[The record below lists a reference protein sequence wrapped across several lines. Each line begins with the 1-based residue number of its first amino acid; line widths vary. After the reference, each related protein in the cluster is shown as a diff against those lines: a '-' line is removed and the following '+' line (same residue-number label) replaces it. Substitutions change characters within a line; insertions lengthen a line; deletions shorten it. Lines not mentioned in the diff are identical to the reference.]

1 MLTMT
6 FLIIEVVAGL
16 ITQSLALLSDAA
28 HMFTDAAALAIAL
41 AAIKIA
47 KRPADDKRTF
57 GYQRF
62 EILAALF
69 NASMLF
75 FVAMYILYEAYQR
88 FTQPPEIQSIGM
100 LVVASIGLIINLIS
114 MKILMSSATES
125 LNMKGA
131 YLEVLSDALG
141 SVGVIIGAVIIYYTN
156 WYWVDTIIAV
166 AIGFWVLPRTWILLK
181 QSINILLEGVPEEGH
196 IRQYLIEDKN
206 YLDAVIGLPANI
218 FYGTSIPTCILVFK
232 KCREDTNNVL
242 FIDASNHFEK
252 AKNQNNL
259 REEDIEKIVST
270 YKSRTAEDKYS
281 YLATLEEIKEN
292 DYNLNIPRYVDTFEE
307 EDVIDLDRV
316 SDDLK
321 ALEND
326 MKTTNETIASFCREL
341 NISTPF

>member
-1 MLTMT
+1 MSGHQGHDHSHAAVTEGNAKKLTIALILTTT
-6 FLIIEVVAGL
+6 FLVIEFIAGI

-47 KRPADDKRTF
+47 KRPADNKRTF

-100 LVVASIGLIINLIS
+100 LVVASIGLVINLIS

-141 SVGVIIGAVIIYYTN
+141 SLGVIIGAVIIYFTN

-181 QSINILLEGVPEEGH
+181 QSINILLEGVPEE
-196 IRQYLIEDKN
+196 
-206 YLDAVIGLPANI
+206 V
-218 FYGTSIPTCILVFK
+218 
-232 KCREDTNNVL
+232 
-242 FIDASNHFEK
+242 
-252 AKNQNNL
+252 
-259 REEDIEKIVST
+259 DIEKLRNDLLALDGVESIHQLKVWAITSKNIHLT
-270 YKSRTAEDKYS
+270 VHLFAPNADRKQLHYAAAEMLS
-281 YLATLEEIKEN
+281 HEHGIAEVTLQIEDDAEMNCQHTHQHVEDEEHGH
-292 DYNLNIPRYVDTFEE
+292 
-307 EDVIDLDRV
+307 
-316 SDDLK
+316 SHQH
-321 ALEND
+321 
-326 MKTTNETIASFCREL
+326 
-341 NISTPF
+341 

>member
-1 MLTMT
+1 MSGHQGHDHSHAVVTEGNAKKLTIALVLTTT
-6 FLIIEVVAGL
+6 FLIVEVIAGL

-47 KRPADDKRTF
+47 KRPADNKRTF

-75 FVAMYILYEAYQR
+75 FVAIYILYEAYQR
-88 FTQPPEIQSIGM
+88 FTQPPEIQSVGM
-100 LVVASIGLIINLIS
+100 LIVASLGLVINLIS
-114 MKILMSSATES
+114 MKILMSSAAES

-181 QSINILLEGVPEEGH
+181 QSINILLEGVPEE
-196 IRQYLIEDKN
+196 
-206 YLDAVIGLPANI
+206 V
-218 FYGTSIPTCILVFK
+218 
-232 KCREDTNNVL
+232 
-242 FIDASNHFEK
+242 
-252 AKNQNNL
+252 
-259 REEDIEKIVST
+259 DIEKLRNDLLALNGVESIHQLKVWAITSKNIHLT
-270 YKSRTAEDKYS
+270 VHLFAPNADRKQLHYAAAEMLS
-281 YLATLEEIKEN
+281 HEHGIAEVTLQIEDDAEMNCQHTHQHDEDEEHGH
-292 DYNLNIPRYVDTFEE
+292 
-307 EDVIDLDRV
+307 
-316 SDDLK
+316 SHQH
-321 ALEND
+321 
-326 MKTTNETIASFCREL
+326 
-341 NISTPF
+341 

>member
-1 MLTMT
+1 MSGHHGHDHSHAVVTEGNARKLTIALILTST
-6 FLIIEVVAGL
+6 FLVIEVIAGL

-41 AAIKIA
+41 AAIQIA
-47 KRPADDKRTF
+47 KRPADNKRTF

-100 LVVASIGLIINLIS
+100 LVVASIGLVINLIS

-141 SVGVIIGAVIIYYTN
+141 SVGVIIGAVIIYFTN
-156 WYWVDTIIAV
+156 WYWVDTIIAI

-181 QSINILLEGVPEEGH
+181 QSINILLEGVPEE
-196 IRQYLIEDKN
+196 
-206 YLDAVIGLPANI
+206 V
-218 FYGTSIPTCILVFK
+218 
-232 KCREDTNNVL
+232 
-242 FIDASNHFEK
+242 
-252 AKNQNNL
+252 
-259 REEDIEKIVST
+259 DIEKLRNDLLALDGVESIHQLKVWAITSKNIHLT
-270 YKSRTAEDKYS
+270 VHLFAPNADRKQLHYAAAEMLS
-281 YLATLEEIKEN
+281 HEHGIAEVTLQIEDDAEMNCQHTHQHDEDEEHGH
-292 DYNLNIPRYVDTFEE
+292 
-307 EDVIDLDRV
+307 
-316 SDDLK
+316 SHQH
-321 ALEND
+321 
-326 MKTTNETIASFCREL
+326 
-341 NISTPF
+341 

>member
-1 MLTMT
+1 MSGHQGHDHSHAAVTEGNAKKLTIALILTTT
-6 FLIIEVVAGL
+6 FLIIEFIAGL

-47 KRPADDKRTF
+47 KRPADNKRTF

-75 FVAMYILYEAYQR
+75 FVAIYILYEAYQR
-88 FTQPPEIQSIGM
+88 FTQPPEIQSLGM
-100 LVVASIGLIINLIS
+100 LTVASIGLIINLIS

-166 AIGFWVLPRTWILLK
+166 AIGFWVLPRTWILLR
-181 QSINILLEGVPEEGH
+181 QSINILLEGVPEE
-196 IRQYLIEDKN
+196 
-206 YLDAVIGLPANI
+206 V
-218 FYGTSIPTCILVFK
+218 
-232 KCREDTNNVL
+232 
-242 FIDASNHFEK
+242 
-252 AKNQNNL
+252 
-259 REEDIEKIVST
+259 DIEKLRTDLLALDGVESIHQLKVWAITSKNIHLTVHLFAPKVDRNQLHRAAIEMLLHEHGIVEVT
-270 YKSRTAEDKYS
+270 LQIEDDAEMNCQHTHQHVED
-281 YLATLEEIKEN
+281 EEHGH
-292 DYNLNIPRYVDTFEE
+292 
-307 EDVIDLDRV
+307 
-316 SDDLK
+316 SHQH
-321 ALEND
+321 
-326 MKTTNETIASFCREL
+326 
-341 NISTPF
+341 

>member
-1 MLTMT
+1 MSGHQGHDHSHAAVTEGNAKKLTIALILTTT
-6 FLIIEVVAGL
+6 FLVIEFIAGI

-100 LVVASIGLIINLIS
+100 LVVASIGLVINLIS

-141 SVGVIIGAVIIYYTN
+141 SVGVIIGAVIIYFTN

-181 QSINILLEGVPEEGH
+181 QSINILLEGVPEE
-196 IRQYLIEDKN
+196 
-206 YLDAVIGLPANI
+206 V
-218 FYGTSIPTCILVFK
+218 
-232 KCREDTNNVL
+232 
-242 FIDASNHFEK
+242 
-252 AKNQNNL
+252 
-259 REEDIEKIVST
+259 DIEKLRNDLLALDGVESIHQLKVWAITSKNIHLT
-270 YKSRTAEDKYS
+270 VHLFAPNADRKQLHYAAAEMLS
-281 YLATLEEIKEN
+281 HEHGIAEVTLQIEDDAEMNCQHTHQHDEDEEHGH
-292 DYNLNIPRYVDTFEE
+292 
-307 EDVIDLDRV
+307 
-316 SDDLK
+316 SHQH
-321 ALEND
+321 
-326 MKTTNETIASFCREL
+326 
-341 NISTPF
+341 

>member
-1 MLTMT
+1 MSGHQGHDHSHAAVTEGNAKKLTIALILTMT
-6 FLIIEVVAGL
+6 FLVIEFIAGI

-88 FTQPPEIQSIGM
+88 FTQPPEIQSTGM

-166 AIGFWVLPRTWILLK
+166 AIGFWVLPRTWILLR
-181 QSINILLEGVPEEGH
+181 QSINILLEGVPEE
-196 IRQYLIEDKN
+196 
-206 YLDAVIGLPANI
+206 V
-218 FYGTSIPTCILVFK
+218 
-232 KCREDTNNVL
+232 
-242 FIDASNHFEK
+242 
-252 AKNQNNL
+252 
-259 REEDIEKIVST
+259 DIEKLRTDLLALDGVESIHQLKVWAITSKNIHLTVHLFAPKVDRNQLHRAAIEMLLHEHGIVEVT
-270 YKSRTAEDKYS
+270 LQIEDDAEMNCQH
-281 YLATLEEIKEN
+281 THQH
-292 DYNLNIPRYVDTFEE
+292 V
-307 EDVIDLDRV
+307 EDEQHTH
-316 SDDLK
+316 SHQH
-321 ALEND
+321 
-326 MKTTNETIASFCREL
+326 
-341 NISTPF
+341 

>member
-1 MLTMT
+1 MSGHQGHDHSHAAVTEGNAKKLTIALMLTMT

-41 AAIKIA
+41 AAIQIA

-88 FTQPPEIQSIGM
+88 FTQPPEIQSLGM
-100 LVVASIGLIINLIS
+100 LIVASIGLVINLIS
-114 MKILMSSATES
+114 MKILMSSAADS
-125 LNMKGA
+125 LNVKGA

-141 SVGVIIGAVIIYYTN
+141 SVGVIIGAIIIYFTN

-181 QSINILLEGVPEEGH
+181 QSINILLEGVPEE
-196 IRQYLIEDKN
+196 
-206 YLDAVIGLPANI
+206 V
-218 FYGTSIPTCILVFK
+218 
-232 KCREDTNNVL
+232 
-242 FIDASNHFEK
+242 
-252 AKNQNNL
+252 
-259 REEDIEKIVST
+259 DIEKLRNDLLVLDGVESIHQLKVWAITSKNIHLT
-270 YKSRTAEDKYS
+270 VHLFAPNADRKQLHHAAAEMLS
-281 YLATLEEIKEN
+281 HEHGIAEVTLQIEDDAEMNCQHTHQHNEDEEHGH
-292 DYNLNIPRYVDTFEE
+292 
-307 EDVIDLDRV
+307 
-316 SDDLK
+316 SHQH
-321 ALEND
+321 
-326 MKTTNETIASFCREL
+326 
-341 NISTPF
+341 

>member
-1 MLTMT
+1 MSGHQGHDHSHAAVTEGNAKKLTIALILTTT
-6 FLIIEVVAGL
+6 FLIIEFIAGL

-47 KRPADDKRTF
+47 KRPADNKRTF

-88 FTQPPEIQSIGM
+88 FTQPPEIQSLGM
-100 LVVASIGLIINLIS
+100 LIVASIGLIINLIS

-166 AIGFWVLPRTWILLK
+166 AIGFWVLPRTWILLR
-181 QSINILLEGVPEEGH
+181 QSINILLEGVPEE
-196 IRQYLIEDKN
+196 I
-206 YLDAVIGLPANI
+206 
-218 FYGTSIPTCILVFK
+218 
-232 KCREDTNNVL
+232 
-242 FIDASNHFEK
+242 
-252 AKNQNNL
+252 
-259 REEDIEKIVST
+259 DIEKLRHDLLALDGVESIHQLKVWAITSKNIHLT
-270 YKSRTAEDKYS
+270 VHLFAPNIDRNQLHRTAIEMLSHEHGIAEVTLQIEDD
-281 YLATLEEIKEN
+281 AEMN
-292 DYNLNIPRYVDTFEE
+292 CQHMHQHV
-307 EDVIDLDRV
+307 EDEQHDH
-316 SDDLK
+316 SHQH
-321 ALEND
+321 
-326 MKTTNETIASFCREL
+326 
-341 NISTPF
+341 

>member
-1 MLTMT
+1 MSGHQGHDHSHAVVTEGNARKLTIALMLTMT

-47 KRPADDKRTF
+47 KRPADNKRTF

-88 FTQPPEIQSIGM
+88 FTQPPEIQSLGM
-100 LVVASIGLIINLIS
+100 LIVASIGLVINLIS

-141 SVGVIIGAVIIYYTN
+141 SVGVIIGAVIIYFTN

-181 QSINILLEGVPEEGH
+181 QSINILLEGVPEE
-196 IRQYLIEDKN
+196 
-206 YLDAVIGLPANI
+206 V
-218 FYGTSIPTCILVFK
+218 
-232 KCREDTNNVL
+232 
-242 FIDASNHFEK
+242 
-252 AKNQNNL
+252 
-259 REEDIEKIVST
+259 DIEKLRNDLLTLDGVESIHQLKVWAITSKNIHLT
-270 YKSRTAEDKYS
+270 VHLFAPNADRKQLHYAAAEMLS
-281 YLATLEEIKEN
+281 HEHGIAEVTLQI
-292 DYNLNIPRYVDTFEE
+292 
-307 EDVIDLDRV
+307 EDDAEMNCQHTHQHDE
-316 SDDLK
+316 DD
-321 ALEND
+321 EHGH
-326 MKTTNETIASFCREL
+326 SHQH
-341 NISTPF
+341 

>member
-1 MLTMT
+1 MSGHHGHDHSHAVVTEGNARKLTIALILTST
-6 FLIIEVVAGL
+6 FLVIEVIAGI

-100 LVVASIGLIINLIS
+100 LVVASIGLVINLIS

-141 SVGVIIGAVIIYYTN
+141 SLGVIIGAVIIYFTN

-181 QSINILLEGVPEEGH
+181 QSINILLEGVPEE
-196 IRQYLIEDKN
+196 
-206 YLDAVIGLPANI
+206 V
-218 FYGTSIPTCILVFK
+218 
-232 KCREDTNNVL
+232 
-242 FIDASNHFEK
+242 
-252 AKNQNNL
+252 
-259 REEDIEKIVST
+259 DIEKLRNDLLALDGVESIHQLKVWAITSKNIHLT
-270 YKSRTAEDKYS
+270 VHLFAPNADRKQLHYAAAEMLS
-281 YLATLEEIKEN
+281 HEHGIAEVTLQIEDDAEMNCQHTHQHDEDEEHGH
-292 DYNLNIPRYVDTFEE
+292 
-307 EDVIDLDRV
+307 
-316 SDDLK
+316 SHQH
-321 ALEND
+321 
-326 MKTTNETIASFCREL
+326 
-341 NISTPF
+341 

>member
-1 MLTMT
+1 MSGHQGHDHSHAAVTEGNAKKLTIALILTTT
-6 FLIIEVVAGL
+6 FLVIEFIAGI

-47 KRPADDKRTF
+47 KRPADNKRTF

-100 LVVASIGLIINLIS
+100 LVVASIGLVINLIS

-141 SVGVIIGAVIIYYTN
+141 SLGVIIGAVIIYFTN

-181 QSINILLEGVPEEGH
+181 QSINILLEGVPEE
-196 IRQYLIEDKN
+196 
-206 YLDAVIGLPANI
+206 V
-218 FYGTSIPTCILVFK
+218 
-232 KCREDTNNVL
+232 
-242 FIDASNHFEK
+242 
-252 AKNQNNL
+252 
-259 REEDIEKIVST
+259 DIEKLRNDLLALDGVESIHQLKVWAITSKNIHLT
-270 YKSRTAEDKYS
+270 VHLFAPNADRKQLHYAAAEMLS
-281 YLATLEEIKEN
+281 HEHGIAEVTLQIEDDAEMNCQHTHQHDEDEEHGH
-292 DYNLNIPRYVDTFEE
+292 
-307 EDVIDLDRV
+307 
-316 SDDLK
+316 SHQH
-321 ALEND
+321 
-326 MKTTNETIASFCREL
+326 
-341 NISTPF
+341 